1 MEIITIYEMTKAI
14 ENKIGMDTEEAE
26 KIAHLILD
34 TFGYES
40 RIIDNILTPNERQ
53 IFYMLQSEGFLTT
66 SRERSRLHD
75 GREWMTHYWKLQRKT
90 IYICAHNGH
99 VHTIQK
105 PVKKEKILKKKESV
119 YTQLTDDMWTMRKIL
134 KGDSVSNLS

>member
-1 MEIITIYEMTKAI
+1 MTRAI
-14 ENKIGMDTEEAE
+14 KNKIGMDAEEAE

-53 IFYMLQSEGFLTT
+53 IFYMLQSEGFLST

-90 IYICAHNGH
+90 IYHCAQNGQEQP
-99 VHTIQK
+99 VHK
-105 PVKKEKILKKKESV
+105 PVKNTLKKKKKESV
-119 YTQLTDDMWTMRKIL
+119 YTQITDDMWTMRKIL
-134 KGDSVSNLS
+134 KADSVSTIS